1 MTSVVPI
8 GSGDGLD
15 QRTARRRAPRQERSR
30 ERITTIL
37 DITAA
42 LVDELD
48 PDLVTTTLIA
58 ERAGMSVGSI
68 YTYFE
73 DRSAVFDAVVER
85 SITVLYDT
93 VGQAR
98 ASAVGLPWIDG
109 CFAVVDCLVEHYRT
123 QPGFR
128 RLWFS
133 PHLSPVM
140 IDAMRRSDEMQ
151 AHRLVEQLHDRGIR
165 LECVDPV
172 SAMRMYVGIID
183 KGLELAFRADPAGDS
198 AAIAETKQ
206 VIRHY
211 LEAYMRP
218 IERSTRKGNHR

>member
-1 MTSVVPI
+1 MTTVVPI
-8 GSGDGLD
+8 DGGSGSDT
-15 QRTARRRAPRQERSR
+15 RTARRRAPRQERSR
-30 ERITTIL
+30 ERIATIL
-37 DITAA
+37 DVTAA
-42 LVDELD
+42 LVDEIG

-58 ERAGMSVGSI
+58 ERAGISVGSI

-73 DRSAVFDAVVER
+73 DRSAVFDAAVER
-85 SITVLYDT
+85 SITVLYDA

-98 ASAVGLPWIDG
+98 IGAAGLPWIDG

-123 QPGFR
+123 QPGFQ

-151 AHRLVEQLHDRGIR
+151 AQRLVEQLHDRGIR
-165 LECVDPV
+165 LDCADPV

-183 KGLELAFRADPAGDS
+183 KGLELAFRAHPAGDP

-218 IERSTRKGNHR
+218 IERKKVR

>member
-1 MTSVVPI
+1 VTTVMPI
-8 GSGDGLD
+8 GGEDGSGT
-15 QRTARRRAPRQERSR
+15 RSARRRAPRQERSR
-30 ERITTIL
+30 ERIATIL
-37 DITAA
+37 DVTAG
-42 LVDELD
+42 LVDEVD

-58 ERAGMSVGSI
+58 ERAGISVGSI
-68 YTYFE
+68 YTYFD
-73 DRSAVFDAVVER
+73 DRSMVFDAVVER
-85 SITVLYDT
+85 SINMLYEA

-98 ASAVGLPWIDG
+98 ASATGLPWIDG

-151 AHRLVEQLHDRGIR
+151 AHRLVEQLRDRGVR
-165 LECVDPV
+165 LDSPDPV
-172 SAMRMYVGIID
+172 SVMRMYVGIID
-183 KGLELAFRADPAGDS
+183 KGLELAFRADPGGDP

-218 IERSTRKGNHR
+218 IDEGDRR

>member
-1 MTSVVPI
+1 MPI
-8 GSGDGLD
+8 GGEDGSGT
-15 QRTARRRAPRQERSR
+15 RSARRRAPRQERSR
-30 ERITTIL
+30 ERIATIL
-37 DITAA
+37 DVTAG
-42 LVDELD
+42 LVDEVD

-58 ERAGMSVGSI
+58 ERAGISVGSI
-68 YTYFE
+68 YTYFD
-73 DRSAVFDAVVER
+73 DRSMVFDAVVER
-85 SITVLYDT
+85 SINMLYEA

-98 ASAVGLPWIDG
+98 ASATGLPWIDG

-151 AHRLVEQLHDRGIR
+151 AHRLVEQLRDRGVR
-165 LECVDPV
+165 LDSPDPV
-172 SAMRMYVGIID
+172 SVMRMYVGIID
-183 KGLELAFRADPAGDS
+183 KGLELAFRADPGGDP

-218 IERSTRKGNHR
+218 IDEGDRR